1 MPVIDDTDLKQLRDD
16 LARAETDADKYCA
29 EIARL
34 RKIEAA
40 ARALEFSAYP
50 AHGSGF
56 VLAVSGGNVDDLRKA
71 LEQ

>member
-1 MPVIDDTDLKQLRDD
+1 MLFCEPCCQGECQRAPENRDD
-16 LARAETDADKYCA
+16 ACEMH
-29 EIARL
+29 RL

-56 VLAVSGGNVDDLRKA
+56 VLIVSRGNVDDLRKA